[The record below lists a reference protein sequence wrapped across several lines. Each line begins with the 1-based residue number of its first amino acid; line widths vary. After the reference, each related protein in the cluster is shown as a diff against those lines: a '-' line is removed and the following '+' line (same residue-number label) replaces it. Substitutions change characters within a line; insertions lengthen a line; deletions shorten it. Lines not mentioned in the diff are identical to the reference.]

1 MDSFPVLPM
10 NKFLYQIA
18 IKVLGEYAKWLKKHP
33 EYIPRAIQF
42 TMASLNGKLKILL
55 HFLFWKS
62 LTYEY

>member
-42 TMASLNGKLKILL
+42 TMASLNGRLKILL
-55 HFLFWKS
+55 HFPFLEIRYS
-62 LTYEY
+62 T